1 MIEWSSEQLGV
12 INSRQNNT
20 LVSASAGSGKTTVML
35 ERLIRIIT
43 GDDFTHETVPI
54 KNIVVVTFNNGV
66 AQELRCKISKKLKE
80 KFDATQNGRHREF
93 LREQIEDLAV
103 ADISTLHSLCGN
115 IIRQN
120 FEAVGV
126 DPSFGLLDDDGRE
139 TLFDKAVEDTLKKY
153 RSDFSP
159 LFESFARYCTD
170 YEFKNIIKEF
180 YEFVVAQPDREHY
193 LDSVALLCTST
204 DLDVNPLVK
213 RYVDKLNRQLQTFK
227 EEARAMRERFA
238 TEGYDEGVEY
248 CDNLVGNLNNYGSF
262 STLGELLKRC
272 AIRLDKVSFD
282 LRRKAM
288 PEVKEYRKEFNALS
302 KQCDELVEELNTYAA
317 TDYSAHRLAV
327 QKCNETIKV
336 LCAFTHDV
344 TARYLELKQQEN
356 KLDFNDLEYYAVQ
369 ALKNDDVAEAYRQK
383 YSYVCVDEYQDI
395 NAVQEFILG
404 KITNGK
410 NLFMVGDSKQSIYA
424 FRQTDTDIFL
434 GKFDDYIQDPT
445 LGEPH
450 YLNANYRSSK
460 DILQFVN
467 QVFDVVMT
475 KDFGG
480 VDYRRTARLEE
491 GQKAYEP
498 TCDKPVQ
505 VVLFEEKAAKKETIF
520 DDDGVYSVR
529 SHHVDAS
536 TKYRQESLW
545 IAEKIKDLVSSGRVC
560 QIVDGQPLNRP
571 IEYKDIAILFT
582 SRNEQ
587 IEDLTRCLH
596 YVGIP
601 VDDVLVVKNKTN
613 ASLNAVVDLLRVI
626 DNDRQDVA
634 LASAMTGYFGGFGL
648 DEMAEIRNN
657 GEPLVAK
664 TSRQEHFYRYVLAVR
679 DTDTPLGKKI
689 KRFFDFVD
697 KYRVAQTSLS
707 VGNLIKKIIYDS
719 GFDNYVLLKDGGKRE
734 FEELMAFV
742 KNLKGKSFDRS
753 LSDFLTMGDGIKK
766 SSNSSAAQTGDNCVK
781 MLTMHASKGLEYPVV
796 FVVNLDKG
804 FNKDYTKKKFLVDKD
819 FGVAMKTLDEETY
832 IASDNVVLD
841 AMKDYKDKCYKEERM
856 RLLYVALTRAKNMLF
871 VTASVNSLDK
881 ATSTILPENVNS
893 SLQWITYVANNNH
906 AFEQKYISCI
916 EQEPLQEEK
925 SDNPP
930 LTFRLLRDADVA
942 DLEKALELDYAYKE
956 SKTLGIKHTV
966 TAINNIASQDKSV
979 FDRTGHGESGKNLV
993 GTALHKAMELIDFG
1007 LQGREEVAVF
1017 LDEMVKSD
1025 ELSAEQRQMIDPQII
1040 ADCLLS
1046 PSITLAKN
1054 NRHFREKNF
1063 VLDIPACEVLDGVA
1077 TDDKILLQGTIDLL
1091 IELPDGYVIVDF
1103 KYSGKSDEEIKRTYA
1118 KQLELYQLAV
1128 ESCSRKKVLDKVIV
1142 VIGDGREIKL

>member
-1 MIEWSSEQLGV
+1 MEWSSEQIGV

-43 GDDFTHETVPI
+43 GDDFTRETVPI

-66 AQELRCKISKKLKE
+66 AQELRFKISKKLKE
-80 KFDATQNGRHREF
+80 KFDATQNSRHREF

-120 FEAVGV
+120 FEAVGI

-159 LFESFARYCTD
+159 TFESFARYCTD
-170 YEFKNIIKEF
+170 YEFKKIIKEF
-180 YEFVVAQPDREHY
+180 YEFVVAQPDRERY

-227 EEARAMRERFA
+227 DEARTLRERFVA
-238 TEGYDEGVEY
+238 EGDDEGVEY
-248 CDNLVGNLNNYGSF
+248 CDNFVGNLNNYGSF
-262 STLGELLKRC
+262 STFDELLKRC

-282 LRRKAM
+282 LRRKAK
-288 PEVKEYRKEFNALS
+288 PEVKEYRKEFNDLS
-302 KQCDELVEELNTYAA
+302 KQCDKLVEKLNTYASI
-317 TDYSAHRLAV
+317 DYSAHRQAV

-336 LCAFTHDV
+336 LCNFTADV
-344 TARYLELKQQEN
+344 TARYLDLKQQEN

-383 YSYVCVDEYQDI
+383 YAYVCVDEYQDI
-395 NAVQEFILG
+395 NAVQEYILG
-404 KITNGK
+404 KISNGK

-434 GKFDDYIQDPT
+434 SKFDDYLQDPT
-445 LGEPH
+445 QGQPH

-467 QVFDVVMT
+467 QIFDVVMT

-480 VDYRRTARLEE
+480 VDYRNTARLEE

-505 VVLFEEKAAKKETIF
+505 VVLFEEKDAKKQAIF

-529 SHHVDAS
+529 SHQVDAS

-560 QIVDGQPLNRP
+560 QIVDGQPINRP
-571 IEYKDIAILFT
+571 IEYKDIAILFS

-587 IEDLTRCLH
+587 VDDLTRCLH

-601 VDDVLVVKNKTN
+601 VDDALVVKNKSN
-613 ASLNAVVDLLRVI
+613 ASLNVVVDLLKVI

-648 DEMAEIRNN
+648 GEMAEIRRM
-657 GEPLVAK
+657 GGPLVAK
-664 TSRQEHFYRYVLAVR
+664 SDRQAHFYQYVLAVR
-679 DTDTPLGKKI
+679 ETDTPLGKKI
-689 KRFFDFVD
+689 RKFYDFIE

-719 GFDNYVLLKDGGKRE
+719 GFDGYVLLKEGGKRE
-734 FEELMAFV
+734 FEELTAFV

-753 LSDFLTMGDGIKK
+753 LSDFLTMGDGFKK
-766 SSNSSAAQTGDNCVK
+766 SSNSIATQTGDNCVK
-781 MLTMHASKGLEYPVV
+781 TLTMHASKGLEYPVV
-796 FVVNLDKG
+796 FVVNLDKV
-804 FNKDYTKKKFLVDKD
+804 FNKDYTRKKFLVDKD
-819 FGVAMKTLDEETY
+819 FGVAMKTLDEEAY
-832 IASDNVVLD
+832 IASDNIVLD
-841 AMKDYKDKCYKEERM
+841 AMEDYKDKCYKEERM

-881 ATSTILPENVNS
+881 ATSSVLPENVTS
-893 SLQWITYVANNNH
+893 ALQWISYVAKNND
-906 AFEQKYISCI
+906 AFERKYISCV
-916 EQEPLQEEK
+916 EQEACSEEETDE
-925 SDNPP
+925 SP
-930 LTFRLLRDADVA
+930 LTFRLLPDSDVT
-942 DLEKALELDYAYKE
+942 DLEKALKLDYAYKE

-966 TAINNIASQDKSV
+966 TAINNIASQDKPKYE
-979 FDRTGHGESGKNLV
+979 RTDYGESGKNLI

-1007 LQGREEVAVF
+1007 LQGREEVADY
-1017 LDEMVKSD
+1017 LDEMVRCD
-1025 ELSAEQRQMIDPQII
+1025 ELSQEQRRMIDPQII

-1063 VLDIPACEVLDGVA
+1063 VLDIPACEVLDGVV

-1091 IELPDGYVIVDF
+1091 IELPEGYVIVDF
-1103 KYSGKSDEEIKRTYA
+1103 KYSSKSDEEIKRTYA

-1128 ESCSRKKVLDKVIV
+1128 ESCSRKRVVGKYIV
-1142 VIGDGREIKL
+1142 VIGGGREIKL

>member
-1 MIEWSSEQLGV
+1 MIEWSSEQIGV

-43 GDDFTHETVPI
+43 GDDFTRETVPI

-80 KFDATQNGRHREF
+80 KFDATQNSRHREF

-120 FEAVGV
+120 FEAVGI
-126 DPSFGLLDDDGRE
+126 DPSFGLLDDDGRA

-159 LFESFARYCTD
+159 TFESFAKYCTD

-193 LDSVALLCTST
+193 LNEVALLCTST
-204 DLDVNPLVK
+204 DLDVNPIVK
-213 RYVDKLNRQLQTFK
+213 KYVDKQNRQLQRLK
-227 EEARAMRERFA
+227 RDINVLLERCE
-238 TEGYDEGVEY
+238 TVGYTDGKYY
-248 CDNLVGNLNNYGSF
+248 CMSLLQNIDAIGCF
-262 STLGELLKRC
+262 STFSEMLQCGKTSVNIDKPRRNQKDDVEIKELKEIFI
-272 AIRLDKVSFD
+272 AIAEQFSGV
-282 LRRKAM
+282 
-288 PEVKEYRKEFNALS
+288 VKTLNKNA
-302 KQCDELVEELNTYAA
+302 KI
-317 TDYSAHRLAV
+317 DYSAHMQMA
-327 QKCNETIKV
+327 QKCNESIKI
-336 LCAFTHDV
+336 LCNFTADV
-344 TARYLELKQQEN
+344 TARYWELKQQEN
-356 KLDFNDLEYYAVQ
+356 KLDFNDLEHYAVQ
-369 ALKNDDVAEAYRQK
+369 ALKNDDVAESYRQK
-383 YSYVCVDEYQDI
+383 YAYVCVDEYQDI

-404 KITNGK
+404 KISNGK

-434 GKFDDYIQDPT
+434 GKFDDYLQDST

-467 QVFDVVMT
+467 QIFDVVMT

-480 VDYRRTARLEE
+480 VDYRHTARLEE
-491 GQKAYEP
+491 GQKAYES

-505 VVLFEEKAAKKETIF
+505 VVLFEKEDEKKQTIF

-560 QIVDGQPLNRP
+560 QIVDGQPINRP
-571 IEYKDIAILFT
+571 IEYKDIAILFS
-582 SRNEQ
+582 SRSEQ
-587 IEDLTRCLH
+587 VEDLTRCLH

-601 VDDVLVVKNKTN
+601 VDDALVVKNKTN
-613 ASLNAVVDLLRVI
+613 ASLNVVVDLLKVI

-648 DEMAEIRNN
+648 GEMAEIRRI
-657 GEPLVAK
+657 GRPLIAI
-664 TSRQEHFYRYVLAVR
+664 SGRQEYFYQYVLAVR
-679 DTDTPLGKKI
+679 ETDTPLGEKI
-689 KRFFDFVD
+689 RKFFDFIE

-707 VGNLIKKIIYDS
+707 VGNLIKKIVYDS
-719 GFDNYVLLKDGGKRE
+719 GFDAYVLLKDGGKRE

-742 KNLKGKSFDRS
+742 KNLKGKNFDRS
-753 LSDFLTMGDGIKK
+753 LSDFLTMGGGIKK
-766 SSNSSAAQTGDNCVK
+766 SSDSSAQTGNNCVK

-796 FVVNLDKG
+796 FVVNLDKE
-804 FNKDYTKKKFLVDKD
+804 FNNDHTRKKFLVDKD
-819 FGVAMKTLDEETY
+819 FGVAMKTLDEEAY
-832 IASDNVVLD
+832 IASDNIVLD
-841 AMKDYKDKCYKEERM
+841 AMIDYKGKCNKEERM

-871 VTASVNSLDK
+871 VTASVKSLDK
-881 ATSTILPENVNS
+881 ALASVLPENVKCA
-893 SLQWITYVANNNH
+893 LQWISHVATNNH
-906 AFEQKYISCI
+906 AFEQKYISCVA
-916 EQEPLQEEK
+916 QKACREEETDE
-925 SDNPP
+925 SP
-930 LTFRLLRDADVA
+930 LTFRLLSDSDVT
-942 DLEKALELDYAYKE
+942 DLEKALKLDYAYKE

-966 TAINNIASQDKSV
+966 TAINNIASQVSSKYERRDY
-979 FDRTGHGESGKNLV
+979 GESGKNLI

-1007 LQGREEVAVF
+1007 LQGRQEVADY
-1017 LDEMVKSD
+1017 LDEMVRCD
-1025 ELSAEQRQMIDPQII
+1025 ELSEEQRQMIDPQII

-1046 PSITLAKN
+1046 PSITLAKT

-1063 VLDIPACEVLDGVA
+1063 VLDIPACEVLEGVV

-1091 IELPDGYVIVDF
+1091 IELPEGYVIVDF
-1103 KYSGKSDEEIKRTYA
+1103 KYSSKSDEEIKRTYA

-1128 ESCSRKKVLDKVIV
+1128 ESCSRKKVVGKYIV
-1142 VIGDGREIKL
+1142 VIGGGREIKL